1 MEKKKVHL
9 ISQIH
14 DVSQFSLTNL
24 STAKNNGS
32 AYICHHGQS
41 RLEIVGRMYG
51 IIFDKSSLDKSKLAI
66 IVGYEIQIK

>member
-1 MEKKKVHL
+1 MLQTLKARQILLKWKKKKVHL

-41 RLEIVGRMYG
+41 RLEIGWANVWYYLR
-51 IIFDKSSLDKSKLAI
+51 
-66 IVGYEIQIK
+66 